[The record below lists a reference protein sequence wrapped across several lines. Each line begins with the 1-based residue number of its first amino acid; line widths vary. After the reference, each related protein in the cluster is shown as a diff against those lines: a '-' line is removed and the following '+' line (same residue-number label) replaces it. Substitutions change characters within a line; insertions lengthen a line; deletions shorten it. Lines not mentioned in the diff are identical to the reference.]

1 MACQGSASFVPGTY
15 HLCAT
20 FVLGTYHRTKKHP
33 YSTVEMLNTLFTCS
47 ENTGF
52 EIYLPY
58 SGGYLTY
65 KVIYLP
71 YNQIYLPYTNFYLP
85 LGKSPAQKSHTKGA
99 RQSQFQ
105 LHHKRVNFPVKQT
118 LYPLQ

>member
-1 MACQGSASFVPGTY
+1 MAYRGSASFVPGTY
-15 HLCAT
+15 H
-20 FVLGTYHRTKKHP
+20 RTKKHS

-47 ENTGF
+47 DNTGF

-58 SGGYLTY
+58 SGGYLPY
-65 KVIYLP
+65 RLIYLP

-99 RQSQFQ
+99 RQS
-105 LHHKRVNFPVKQT
+105 
-118 LYPLQ
+118 

>member
-1 MACQGSASFVPGTY
+1 MWNKKAPLLYKVE
-15 HLCAT
+15 
-20 FVLGTYHRTKKHP
+20 VL
-33 YSTVEMLNTLFTCS
+33 NIFFTCS
-47 ENTGF
+47 ENSGF

-58 SGGYLTY
+58 SGGYLPY
-65 KVIYLP
+65 RLIYLP

-85 LGKSPAQKSHTKGA
+85 LGKYQRSATFVPLTTHSSPAQKSHTKGA

-105 LHHKRVNFPVKQT
+105 LHHKQVHFPVKQT